1 MLLDEHPL
9 SSYAQKVKIAL
20 RKKAVASDSELS
32 ASFGDGRRDDPFV
45 AANPRAALPVLVGGE
60 PAIFE
65 ATVIME
71 AIEERWPAPPLLERD
86 PVARA
91 RARMIETVCDSQ
103 YEAVN

>member
-1 MLLDEHPL
+1 M
-9 SSYAQKVKIAL
+9 KVAL
-20 RKKAVASDSELS
+20 REKAVASDSEVS
-32 ASFGDGRRDDPFV
+32 GSFGDGRTDDPFV

-60 PAIFE
+60 PALLEPI
-65 ATVIME
+65 VIIE
-71 AIEERWPAPPLLERD
+71 SIEERWPAPPLLERD